1 MTMSYKTV
9 LVALNEINRLEALT
23 EAAVKIAKLGGA
35 FVRGLYTI
43 PAAQIYPSTG
53 FEAVPQMFEG
63 HQTFFKN
70 NLAKVKSTFEASLQK
85 AGLQGE
91 FIAIE
96 GRSPLISDEI
106 ISHGKSADL
115 IIASATD
122 PAEVSG
128 VELDCIERVLIG
140 AGRPLLVLPRR
151 NDHVLDL
158 SRVVVGWNGGREA
171 ARSVF
176 DAIPLLKDAQA
187 VDIVCVDP
195 KNEERVTPEEPGR
208 RIVATLQRHGVKAEA
223 RTMES
228 GGESAGKAL
237 LKRAQEIN
245 AGLLV
250 MGAYGHSRLR
260 EFVFGGAT
268 RHVLDDMTRPVLMSH

>member
-1 MTMSYKTV
+1 MSYKTV
-9 LVALNEINRLEALT
+9 LVALNEINRLGALNT
-23 EAAVKIAKLGGA
+23 SAVKIAKIDAA

-70 NLAKVKSTFEASLQK
+70 NLAKVKNAFEAALQK
-85 AGLQGE
+85 ANLQGE
-91 FIAIE
+91 FVSIE

-115 IIASATD
+115 IIVSATD
-122 PAEVSG
+122 PSEVSG
-128 VELDCIERVLIG
+128 VELDCIERVLVG
-140 AGRPLLVLPRR
+140 AGRPLLVLPRS
-151 NDHVLDL
+151 NEHILDL
-158 SRVVVGWNGGREA
+158 DQVVVGWNGGKEA
-171 ARSVF
+171 ARAVF
-176 DAIPLLKDAQA
+176 DAIPLLQSAKS
-187 VDIVCVDP
+187 VHVVCVDP

-208 RIVATLQRHGVKAEA
+208 RIVATLQRHKIKSEA
-223 RTMES
+223 KTMEG

-237 LKRAQEIN
+237 LKHAQEIN
-245 AGLLV
+245 AGLIV

>member
-1 MTMSYKTV
+1 MSYKTV
-9 LVALNEINRLEALT
+9 LVALNEINRLDALNT
-23 EAAVKIAKLGGA
+23 SAVKIAKIDAA

-70 NLAKVKSTFEASLQK
+70 NLAKVKNAFETSLQK
-85 AGLQGE
+85 AKLQGE
-91 FIAIE
+91 FVSIE

-106 ISHGKSADL
+106 ISHGKSAD
-115 IIASATD
+115 IIIVSATD

-128 VELDCIERVLIG
+128 VELDCIERVLVG
-140 AGRPLLVLPRR
+140 AGRPLLVLPRGSE
-151 NDHVLDL
+151 HVLDL
-158 SRVVVGWNGGREA
+158 DQVVVGWNGGKEA
-171 ARSVF
+171 ARAVF
-176 DAIPLLKDAQA
+176 DAIPLLQSAKS
-187 VDIVCVDP
+187 VHVVCVDA

-208 RIVATLQRHGVKAEA
+208 RIVATLQRHKIKSEA
-223 RTMES
+223 KTMEG

-237 LKRAQEIN
+237 LKHAQEIN
-245 AGLLV
+245 AGLIV

>member
-1 MTMSYKTV
+1 MSYKTV
-9 LVALNEINRLEALT
+9 LVALNEINRLDALNT
-23 EAAVKIAKLGGA
+23 SAVKIAKIDAA

-70 NLAKVKSTFEASLQK
+70 NLAKVKNAFETALQK
-85 AGLQGE
+85 AKLQGE
-91 FIAIE
+91 FVSIE

-106 ISHGKSADL
+106 ISHGKSAD
-115 IIASATD
+115 IIIVSATD

-128 VELDCIERVLIG
+128 VELDCIERVLVA
-140 AGRPLLVLPRR
+140 AGRPLLVLPRGSE
-151 NDHVLDL
+151 HVLDL
-158 SRVVVGWNGGREA
+158 DQIVVGWNGGKEA
-171 ARSVF
+171 ARAVF
-176 DAIPLLKDAQA
+176 DAIPLLQSAKS
-187 VDIVCVDP
+187 VHVVCVDP

-208 RIVATLQRHGVKAEA
+208 RIVATLQRHKIKSEA
-223 RTMES
+223 KTMEG

-237 LKRAQEIN
+237 LKHAQEIN
-245 AGLLV
+245 AGLIV

>member
-1 MTMSYKTV
+1 MGYKTV
-9 LVALNEINRLEALT
+9 LVALNEINRLDALT
-23 EAAVKIAKLGGA
+23 AAAAKVARIDSA

-70 NLAKVKSTFEASLQK
+70 NLARVRAAFEAALTK
-85 AGLQGE
+85 AKLEGE
-91 FIAIE
+91 FVSIE

-115 IIASATD
+115 IIVAATD

-140 AGRPLLVLPRR
+140 AGRPLLVLPRG
-151 NDHVLDL
+151 NEHMLDL
-158 SRVVVGWNGGREA
+158 DRIVIGWNGGREA
-171 ARSVF
+171 ARAVF
-176 DAIPLLKDAQA
+176 DAVPLLQA
-187 VDIVCVDP
+187 AKSVDVVCVDP

-208 RIVATLQRHGVKAEA
+208 RIVATLQRHKVKVEA
-223 RTMES
+223 KTMES

-237 LKRAQEIN
+237 LKHAKEVN
-245 AGLLV
+245 GGLIV

>member
-1 MTMSYKTV
+1 MSYKTV
-9 LVALNEINRLEALT
+9 LVALNEINRLDALT
-23 EAAVKIAKLGGA
+23 AAANRVAKLDGA

-70 NLAKVKSTFEASLQK
+70 NLIKVKSAFETAMKQAQLDHKFVST
-85 AGLQGE
+85 
-91 FIAIE
+91 E

-106 ISHGKSADL
+106 IGHGKSAD
-115 IIASATD
+115 IIIVAATD

-128 VELDCIERVLIG
+128 VELDAIERVLVG
-140 AGRPLLVLPRR
+140 AGRPLLVLPRS

-158 SRVVVGWNGGREA
+158 DRIVVGWNGGREA
-171 ARSVF
+171 ARAVF
-176 DAIPLLKDAQA
+176 DAVPLLQA
-187 VDIVCVDP
+187 AKSVAVVCVDP
-195 KNEERVTPEEPGR
+195 KNEERVTPEDPGR

-223 RTMES
+223 KTMQG

-237 LKRAQEIN
+237 LKHAKEIDG
-245 AGLLV
+245 GLIV

-268 RHVLDDMTRPVLMSH
+268 RHVLDDMARPVFMSH

>member
-1 MTMSYKTV
+1 MSYKTV
-9 LVALNEINRLEALT
+9 LVALNEINRLEALNS
-23 EAAVKIAKLGGA
+23 AAVRIASLDGA

-70 NLAKVKSTFEASLQK
+70 NLAKVKSAFEMTMAQSKLEQ
-85 AGLQGE
+85 E
-91 FIAIE
+91 FISIE

-106 ISHGKSADL
+106 IAHGKSADI

-128 VELDCIERVLIG
+128 VELDCIERVLVG
-140 AGRPLLVLPRR
+140 AGRPLLVLPRGNEHR
-151 NDHVLDL
+151 LDL
-158 SRVVVGWNGGREA
+158 DRIVIGWNGGREA

-176 DAIPLLKDAQA
+176 DALPLLQA
-187 VDIVCVDP
+187 AKSVDVVCVDS
-195 KNEERVTPEEPGR
+195 KNEERVTPEQPGR
-208 RIVATLQRHGVKAEA
+208 RIVATLQRHKVKAEA

-237 LKRAQEIN
+237 LKHTVEID

>member
-1 MTMSYKTV
+1 MSYKTV
-9 LVALNEINRLEALT
+9 LVALNEINRLDALNT
-23 EAAVKIAKLGGA
+23 SAVKIAKIDAA

-70 NLAKVKSTFEASLQK
+70 NLAKVKNAFETALQK
-85 AGLQGE
+85 AKLQGE
-91 FIAIE
+91 FVSIE

-106 ISHGKSADL
+106 ISHGKSAD
-115 IIASATD
+115 IIIVSATD
-122 PAEVSG
+122 PSEVSG
-128 VELDCIERVLIG
+128 VELDCIERVLVG
-140 AGRPLLVLPRR
+140 AGRPLLVLPRGSE
-151 NDHVLDL
+151 HVLDL
-158 SRVVVGWNGGREA
+158 DQVVVGWNGGKEA
-171 ARSVF
+171 ARAVF
-176 DAIPLLKDAQA
+176 DAIPLLQSAKS
-187 VDIVCVDP
+187 VHVVCVDP

-208 RIVATLQRHGVKAEA
+208 RIVATLQRHKIKSEA
-223 RTMES
+223 KTMEG

-237 LKRAQEIN
+237 LKHAQEIN
-245 AGLLV
+245 AGLIV

>member
-1 MTMSYKTV
+1 MSYKTV
-9 LVALNEINRLEALT
+9 LVALNEINRLDALND
-23 EAAVKIAKLGGA
+23 AATKIAKLGGA

-70 NLAKVKSTFEASLQK
+70 NLVKVKSAFEIALQK

-106 ISHGKSADL
+106 ITHGKSADI

-158 SRVVVGWNGGREA
+158 GRVVVGWNGGREA

-176 DAIPLLKDAQA
+176 DAVPLLQSAQS
-187 VDIVCVDP
+187 VHVMCVDSR
-195 KNEERVTPEEPGR
+195 NEERVTPEEPGR
-208 RIVATLQRHGVKAEA
+208 RIVATLQRHGVKADA
-223 RTMES
+223 KTMES
-228 GGESAGKAL
+228 NGESAGKAL
-237 LKRAQEIN
+237 LKHAQEID

-268 RHVLDDMTRPVLMSH
+268 RHVLDDMTRPVFMSH

>member
-1 MTMSYKTV
+1 MSYKTV
-9 LVALNEINRLEALT
+9 LVALNEINRLDALNT
-23 EAAVKIAKLGGA
+23 SAVKIAKIDAA

-70 NLAKVKSTFEASLQK
+70 NLAKVKNAFETALQK
-85 AGLQGE
+85 AKLQGE
-91 FIAIE
+91 FVSIE

-106 ISHGKSADL
+106 ISHGKSAD
-115 IIASATD
+115 IIIVSATD
-122 PAEVSG
+122 PSEVSG
-128 VELDCIERVLIG
+128 VELDCIERVLVA
-140 AGRPLLVLPRR
+140 AGRPLLVLPRGSE
-151 NDHVLDL
+151 HVLDL
-158 SRVVVGWNGGREA
+158 DQVVVGWNGGKEA
-171 ARSVF
+171 ARAVF
-176 DAIPLLKDAQA
+176 DAIPLLQSAKS
-187 VDIVCVDP
+187 VHVVCVDP

-208 RIVATLQRHGVKAEA
+208 RIVATLQRHKIKSEA
-223 RTMES
+223 KTMEG

-237 LKRAQEIN
+237 LKHAQEIN
-245 AGLLV
+245 AGLIV

>member
-1 MTMSYKTV
+1 MSYKTV
-9 LVALNEINRLEALT
+9 LVALNEINRLDALN
-23 EAAVKIAKLGGA
+23 AAAARIAGLDGA

-70 NLAKVKSTFEASLQK
+70 NLPKVKNAFEAAMKQAQLDHKFVS
-85 AGLQGE
+85 
-91 FIAIE
+91 IE

-106 ISHGKSADL
+106 IGHGKSADI

-122 PAEVSG
+122 PSEVSG
-128 VELDCIERVLIG
+128 VELDCIERILVG
-140 AGRPLLVLPRR
+140 AGRPLLVLPRS
-151 NDHVLDL
+151 NDHVLNLD
-158 SRVVVGWNGGREA
+158 RIVIGWNGGREA

-176 DAIPLLKDAQA
+176 DALPLLQA
-187 VDIVCVDP
+187 AKSVDVVCVDS
-195 KNEERVTPEEPGR
+195 KKEERVTPEQPGR
-208 RIVATLQRHGVKAEA
+208 RIVAMLERHKVNAIPKTIDGH
-223 RTMES
+223 
-228 GGESAGKAL
+228 GESAGKAL
-237 LKRAQEIN
+237 LKHAVETD

>member
-1 MTMSYKTV
+1 MSYKTV
-9 LVALNEINRLEALT
+9 LVALNEINRLDALNA
-23 EAAVKIAKLGGA
+23 AAVRIASLDGA

-70 NLAKVKSTFEASLQK
+70 NLIKVKSAFEGTMKQAQLEHKFVS
-85 AGLQGE
+85 
-91 FIAIE
+91 IE

-106 ISHGKSADL
+106 IGHGKSADI

-128 VELDCIERVLIG
+128 VELDCIERVLVG
-140 AGRPLLVLPRR
+140 AGRPLLVLPRS
-151 NDHVLDL
+151 NEPVLNLD
-158 SRVVVGWNGGREA
+158 RIVVGWNGGREA

-176 DAIPLLKDAQA
+176 DSLPLLQA
-187 VDIVCVDP
+187 AKSVDVVCVDSRR
-195 KNEERVTPEEPGR
+195 EERVTPEQPGR
-208 RIVATLQRHGVKAEA
+208 RIVAMLERHKVNAVPKTIEG
-223 RTMES
+223 R
-228 GGESAGKAL
+228 GESAGKAL
-237 LKRAQEIN
+237 LKHAVEID
-245 AGLLV
+245 AGLVV

>member
-1 MTMSYKTV
+1 MSYKTV
-9 LVALNEINRLEALT
+9 LVALNEINRLDALNT
-23 EAAVKIAKLGGA
+23 SAVKIAKIDAA

-70 NLAKVKSTFEASLQK
+70 NLAKVKNAFETALQK
-85 AGLQGE
+85 AKLQGE
-91 FIAIE
+91 FVSIE

-106 ISHGKSADL
+106 ISHGKSAD
-115 IIASATD
+115 IIIVSATD
-122 PAEVSG
+122 PSEVSG
-128 VELDCIERVLIG
+128 VELDCIERVLVG
-140 AGRPLLVLPRR
+140 AGRPLLVLPRS
-151 NDHVLDL
+151 NEHILDL
-158 SRVVVGWNGGREA
+158 DQVVVGWNGGKEA
-171 ARSVF
+171 ARAVF
-176 DAIPLLKDAQA
+176 DAIPLLQSAKS
-187 VDIVCVDP
+187 VHVVCVDP
-195 KNEERVTPEEPGR
+195 KNEERVTPEAPGR
-208 RIVATLQRHGVKAEA
+208 RIVATLQRHKIKSEA
-223 RTMES
+223 KTMEG

-237 LKRAQEIN
+237 LKHAQEIN
-245 AGLLV
+245 AGLIV

>member
-1 MTMSYKTV
+1 MSYKTV
-9 LVALNEINRLEALT
+9 LVALNEINRLEALN
-23 EAAVKIAKLGGA
+23 AAATRIAALDGA

-70 NLAKVKSTFEASLQK
+70 NLPRVKSAFEAAMKQASLEQ
-85 AGLQGE
+85 E
-91 FIAIE
+91 FISIE

-106 ISHGKSADL
+106 ISHGKSADI

-140 AGRPLLVLPRR
+140 AGRPLLVLPRS
-151 NDHVLDL
+151 NEHVLNLD
-158 SRVVVGWNGGREA
+158 RIVVGWNGGREA

-176 DAIPLLKDAQA
+176 DALPLLQA
-187 VDIVCVDP
+187 AKSVDVVCVDS
-195 KNEERVTPEEPGR
+195 KNEERVTPEQPGR
-208 RIVATLQRHGVKAEA
+208 RIVATLSRHKVKAQA
-223 RTMES
+223 MAMES

-237 LKRAQEIN
+237 LKRATEVD
-245 AGLLV
+245 AGLLI

>member
-1 MTMSYKTV
+1 MSYKTV
-9 LVALNEINRLEALT
+9 LVALNEINRLDALNT
-23 EAAVKIAKLGGA
+23 SAVKIAKIDAA

-70 NLAKVKSTFEASLQK
+70 NLAKVKNAFETSLQK
-85 AGLQGE
+85 AKLQGE
-91 FIAIE
+91 FVSIE

-106 ISHGKSADL
+106 ISHGKSAD
-115 IIASATD
+115 IIIVSATD

-128 VELDCIERVLIG
+128 VELDCIERVLVG
-140 AGRPLLVLPRR
+140 AGRPLLVLPRGSE
-151 NDHVLDL
+151 HVLDL
-158 SRVVVGWNGGREA
+158 DQVVVGWNGGKEA
-171 ARSVF
+171 ARAVF
-176 DAIPLLKDAQA
+176 DAIPLLQSAKS
-187 VDIVCVDP
+187 VHVVCVDA
-195 KNEERVTPEEPGR
+195 KNEERVTPDEPGR
-208 RIVATLQRHGVKAEA
+208 RIVATLQRHKIKCEA
-223 RTMES
+223 KTMEG

-237 LKRAQEIN
+237 LKHAQEIN
-245 AGLLV
+245 AGLIV

>member
-1 MTMSYKTV
+1 MSYKTV
-9 LVALNEINRLEALT
+9 LVALNEINRLDALN
-23 EAAVKIAKLGGA
+23 ASAVKIAKIDGA

-70 NLAKVKSTFEASLQK
+70 NLAKVKSAFETALQK
-85 AGLQGE
+85 AKLEGE
-91 FIAIE
+91 FVSIE

-106 ISHGKSADL
+106 ISHGKSAD
-115 IIASATD
+115 IVVVSATD

-128 VELDCIERVLIG
+128 VELDCIERVLVG
-140 AGRPLLVLPRR
+140 AGRPLLVLPRSSE
-151 NDHVLDL
+151 HVLDL
-158 SRVVVGWNGGREA
+158 NQVVIGWNGGREA
-171 ARSVF
+171 ARAVF
-176 DAIPLLKDAQA
+176 DAIPLLQA
-187 VDIVCVDP
+187 SKSVHVVCVDS
-195 KNEERVTPEEPGR
+195 KNEERVTPEAPGR
-208 RIVATLQRHGVKAEA
+208 RIVATLQRHKIKAEA
-223 RTMES
+223 KTMQG

-237 LKRAQEIN
+237 LKHAQEID
-245 AGLLV
+245 AGLIV

-268 RHVLDDMTRPVLMSH
+268 RHVLDDMTRPVFMSH

>member
-1 MTMSYKTV
+1 MSYKTV
-9 LVALNEINRLEALT
+9 LVALNEINRLDALN
-23 EAAVKIAKLGGA
+23 ASAVSIAKIDGG

-70 NLAKVKSTFEASLQK
+70 NLAKVKGAFEAALQK
-85 AGLQGE
+85 AKLQGE
-91 FIAIE
+91 FISIE

-106 ISHGKSADL
+106 ISHGKSAD
-115 IIASATD
+115 IIVVSATD

-140 AGRPLLVLPRR
+140 AGRPLLVLPRS
-151 NDHVLDL
+151 NEHVLALD
-158 SRVVVGWNGGREA
+158 RIVIGWNGGREA
-171 ARSVF
+171 ARAVF
-176 DAIPLLKDAQA
+176 DAIPLMQSAKS
-187 VDIVCVDP
+187 VHVVCVDP

-208 RIVATLQRHGVKAEA
+208 RIVATLLRHKIKAEA
-223 RTMES
+223 RTMEG

-237 LKRAQEIN
+237 LKHAKEID
-245 AGLLV
+245 AGLIV

>member
-1 MTMSYKTV
+1 MSYKTV
-9 LVALNEINRLEALT
+9 LVALNEINRLDALNAT
-23 EAAVKIAKLGGA
+23 AARIAGIDGG

-70 NLAKVKSTFEASLQK
+70 NLAKVKSAFDASLQK
-85 AGLQGE
+85 AKLDGE
-91 FIAIE
+91 FVSVE

-106 ISHGKSADL
+106 ISHGKSADI

-140 AGRPLLVLPRR
+140 AGRPLLVLPRS
-151 NDHVLDL
+151 NEHVLNLD
-158 SRVVVGWNGGREA
+158 RIVVGWNGGREA
-171 ARSVF
+171 ARAVF
-176 DAIPLLKDAQA
+176 DAVPLLQA
-187 VDIVCVDP
+187 AKSVHVVCVDS
-195 KNEERVTPEEPGR
+195 KNEENVTPEQPGR
-208 RIVATLQRHGVKAEA
+208 RIVATLKRHKVKAESM
-223 RTMES
+223 TME
-228 GGESAGKAL
+228 GAGESAGKAL
-237 LKRAQEIN
+237 LKHAQETDS
-245 AGLLV
+245 GLIV

>member
-1 MTMSYKTV
+1 MSYKTV
-9 LVALNEINRLEALT
+9 LVALNEINRIGALNT
-23 EAAVKIAKLGGA
+23 SALKIAKIDAA

-70 NLAKVKSTFEASLQK
+70 NLAKVKNAFEAALQK
-85 AGLQGE
+85 ANLQGE
-91 FIAIE
+91 FVSIE

-115 IIASATD
+115 IIVSATD

-128 VELDCIERVLIG
+128 VELDCIERVLVG
-140 AGRPLLVLPRR
+140 AGRPLLVLPRS
-151 NDHVLDL
+151 NEHILDL
-158 SRVVVGWNGGREA
+158 DQVVVGWNGGKEA
-171 ARSVF
+171 ARAVF
-176 DAIPLLKDAQA
+176 DAIPLLQSAKS
-187 VDIVCVDP
+187 VHVVCVDP
-195 KNEERVTPEEPGR
+195 RNEERVTPEEPGR
-208 RIVATLQRHGVKAEA
+208 RIVATLQRHKIKSEA
-223 RTMES
+223 KTMEG

-237 LKRAQEIN
+237 LKHAQEIN
-245 AGLLV
+245 AGLIV

>member
-1 MTMSYKTV
+1 MSYKTV
-9 LVALNEINRLEALT
+9 LVALNEINRLGALNT
-23 EAAVKIAKLGGA
+23 SAVKISKIDAA

-70 NLAKVKSTFEASLQK
+70 NLAKVKNAFEAALQK
-85 AGLQGE
+85 ANLQGE
-91 FIAIE
+91 FVSIE

-115 IIASATD
+115 IIVSATD
-122 PAEVSG
+122 PSEVSG
-128 VELDCIERVLIG
+128 VELDCIERVLVG
-140 AGRPLLVLPRR
+140 AGRPLLVLPRS
-151 NDHVLDL
+151 NEHILDL
-158 SRVVVGWNGGREA
+158 DQVVVGWNGGKEA
-171 ARSVF
+171 ARAVF
-176 DAIPLLKDAQA
+176 DAIPLLQSAKS
-187 VDIVCVDP
+187 VHVVCVDP

-208 RIVATLQRHGVKAEA
+208 RIVATLQRHKIKSEA
-223 RTMES
+223 KTMEG

-237 LKRAQEIN
+237 LKHAQEID
-245 AGLLV
+245 AGLIV

>member
-1 MTMSYKTV
+1 MSYKTV
-9 LVALNEINRLEALT
+9 LVALNEINRLDSLNAS
-23 EAAVKIAKLGGA
+23 AVRVAKIDGG

-70 NLAKVKSTFEASLQK
+70 NLAKVKSAFETALKK
-85 AGLQGE
+85 AKLEGE
-91 FIAIE
+91 FISIE

-106 ISHGKSADL
+106 ISHGKSAD
-115 IIASATD
+115 IIIVSATD

-140 AGRPLLVLPRR
+140 AGRPLLVLPRS

-158 SRVVVGWNGGREA
+158 DRVVIGWNGGREA
-171 ARSVF
+171 ARAVF
-176 DAIPLLKDAQA
+176 DSIPLMQTSKS
-187 VDIVCVDP
+187 VDVVCVDP

-208 RIVATLQRHGVKAEA
+208 RIVATLQRHKIKAA
-223 RTMES
+223 AKTMEG

-237 LKRAQEIN
+237 IKHAKEID
-245 AGLLV
+245 AGLIV

-268 RHVLDDMTRPVLMSH
+268 RHVLDDMARPVLMSH

>member
-1 MTMSYKTV
+1 MSYKTV
-9 LVALNEINRLEALT
+9 LVALNEINRLDALN
-23 EAAVKIAKLGGA
+23 AAATRIAKLDGA

-70 NLAKVKSTFEASLQK
+70 NQAKVKNAFEAATKQAKLDE
-85 AGLQGE
+85 E
-91 FIAIE
+91 FISIE

-128 VELDCIERVLIG
+128 VELDCIERVLVS
-140 AGRPLLVLPRR
+140 AGRPLLVLPRG
-151 NDHVLDL
+151 NEHVLNL
-158 SRVVVGWNGGREA
+158 ERIVVGWNGGREA
-171 ARSVF
+171 ARAVF
-176 DAIPLLKDAQA
+176 DALPLLQA
-187 VDIVCVDP
+187 AKSVDVVCVDS
-195 KNEERVTPEEPGR
+195 KNEERVTPEQPGR
-208 RIVATLQRHGVKAEA
+208 RIVATLERHKVKARA

-237 LKRAQEIN
+237 LKHAKEID
-245 AGLLV
+245 AGLIV

-268 RHVLDDMTRPVLMSH
+268 RHVLDDMTSPVLMSH

>member
-1 MTMSYKTV
+1 MSYKTV
-9 LVALNEINRLEALT
+9 LVALNEINRIGALNT
-23 EAAVKIAKLGGA
+23 SALKIAKIDAA

-70 NLAKVKSTFEASLQK
+70 NLAKVKNAFEAALQK
-85 AGLQGE
+85 ANLQGE
-91 FIAIE
+91 FVSIE

-115 IIASATD
+115 IIVSATD

-128 VELDCIERVLIG
+128 VELDCIERVLVG
-140 AGRPLLVLPRR
+140 AGRPLLVLPRS
-151 NDHVLDL
+151 NEHILDL
-158 SRVVVGWNGGREA
+158 DRVVVGWNGGKEA
-171 ARSVF
+171 ARAVF
-176 DAIPLLKDAQA
+176 DAIPLLQSAKS
-187 VDIVCVDP
+187 VHVVCVDP
-195 KNEERVTPEEPGR
+195 RNEERVTPEEPGR
-208 RIVATLQRHGVKAEA
+208 RIVATLQRHKIKSEA
-223 RTMES
+223 KTMEG

-237 LKRAQEIN
+237 LKHAQEIN
-245 AGLLV
+245 AGLIV

>member
-1 MTMSYKTV
+1 MSYKTV
-9 LVALNEINRLEALT
+9 LVALNEINRLDALNG
-23 EAAVKIAKLGGA
+23 AAARIAKIDGA
-35 FVRGLYTI
+35 FVRALYTI

-70 NLAKVKSTFEASLQK
+70 NQPKVKASFEAALKQAK
-85 AGLQGE
+85 LNGE
-91 FIAIE
+91 FVSVE

-106 ISHGKSADL
+106 ISHGKSAD
-115 IIASATD
+115 IIVVSATD

-128 VELDCIERVLIG
+128 VELDCIERVLVG
-140 AGRPLLVLPRR
+140 AGRPLLVLPRS
-151 NDHVLDL
+151 NEHVLDL
-158 SRVVVGWNGGREA
+158 DRVIIGWNGGREA
-171 ARSVF
+171 ARAVF
-176 DAIPLLKDAQA
+176 DSVPLLQA
-187 VDIVCVDP
+187 ANSVHVVCVDS
-195 KNEERVTPEEPGR
+195 KNEERVTPEQPGR
-208 RIVATLQRHGVKAEA
+208 RIVATLGRHGVKAEA
-223 RTMES
+223 KTMDS

-237 LKRAQEIN
+237 LKHAKEID

-250 MGAYGHSRLR
+250 MGGYGHSRLR

>member
-1 MTMSYKTV
+1 MSYKTV
-9 LVALNEINRLEALT
+9 LVALNEINRLDALNT
-23 EAAVKIAKLGGA
+23 SAVKIAKIDAA

-70 NLAKVKSTFEASLQK
+70 NLAKVKNAFETALQK
-85 AGLQGE
+85 AKLQGE
-91 FIAIE
+91 FVSIE

-106 ISHGKSADL
+106 ISHGKSVD
-115 IIASATD
+115 IIIVSATD
-122 PAEVSG
+122 PSEVSG
-128 VELDCIERVLIG
+128 VELDCIERVLVA
-140 AGRPLLVLPRR
+140 AGRPLLVLPRGSE
-151 NDHVLDL
+151 HVLDL
-158 SRVVVGWNGGREA
+158 DQVVVGWNGGKEA
-171 ARSVF
+171 ARAVF
-176 DAIPLLKDAQA
+176 DAIPLLQSAKS
-187 VDIVCVDP
+187 VHVVCVDP

-208 RIVATLQRHGVKAEA
+208 RIVATLQRHKIKSEA
-223 RTMES
+223 KTMEG

-237 LKRAQEIN
+237 LKHAQEIN
-245 AGLLV
+245 AGLIV